1 MKFLN
6 CLCVFFLALAL
17 TGSASAQDPI
27 VVEARLEQTAFFVGE
42 PVVYRVL
49 VRYGPST
56 RIILDRLQ
64 EKNFQMEP
72 FQLISL
78 DISQTEEATFNLLA
92 ITLKLV
98 SYEINQDE
106 WRIPPF
112 NLYYIQDDGPVDT
125 LGESIV
131 ESWTVPALPIAFRSV
146 RPDDTVR
153 IRDFVGGSDDLE
165 RPFWIALLLGLSG
178 GVVIVIPVGRAVMR
192 RLQGVEVETQ
202 LERSEIRKESARA
215 LRALGWSVDKDSDV
229 IPLFEDL
236 GRTLR
241 KYTGEISGKGGSAL
255 TAGETQ
261 ETLLAAGEGT
271 EEAQQISELVALVDQ
286 VLYSSGGAEQGKVR
300 LQEIHSKALGLFEE

>member
-6 CLCVFFLALAL
+6 CLCVLFLALAL
-17 TGSASAQDPI
+17 TGRVSAQDPI
-27 VVEARLEQTAFFVGE
+27 VVETRLEQTAFFVGE
-42 PVVYRVL
+42 PITYRVL

-56 RIILDRLQ
+56 QIILDRLQ

-112 NLYYIQDDGPVDT
+112 NLYYIQEDGPVDIV
-125 LGESIV
+125 GESIV

-153 IRDFVGGSDDLE
+153 IRDFIGVHDLE
-165 RPFWIALLLGLSG
+165 GPFWIALLLGLSG
-178 GVVIVIPVGRAVMR
+178 GIVIVIPVGLAVMR

-215 LRALGWSVDKDSDV
+215 LRALGWGVDEDSDV
-229 IPLFEDL
+229 IPLYEDL

-241 KYTGEISGKGGSAL
+241 RYTGEISEKGGSAL
-255 TAGETQ
+255 TAGEIQ
-261 ETLLAAGEGT
+261 ETLLAAGEET

-286 VLYSSGGAEQGKVR
+286 VLYSSGGAEQGKDR
-300 LQEIHSKALGLFEE
+300 LQEIHSKAVGLFEE

>member
-6 CLCVFFLALAL
+6 CLCVLFLALAL
-17 TGSASAQDPI
+17 TGRVSAQDPI
-27 VVEARLEQTAFFVGE
+27 VVETRLEQTAFFVGE
-42 PVVYRVL
+42 PITYRVL

-56 RIILDRLQ
+56 QIILDRLQ

-112 NLYYIQDDGPVDT
+112 NLYYIQEDGPVDIV
-125 LGESIV
+125 GESIV

-153 IRDFVGGSDDLE
+153 IRDFIGVHDLE
-165 RPFWIALLLGLSG
+165 GPFWIALLLGLSG
-178 GVVIVIPVGRAVMR
+178 GIVIVIPVGLAVMR

-215 LRALGWSVDKDSDV
+215 LRALGWGVDEDSDV
-229 IPLFEDL
+229 IPLYEDL

-241 KYTGEISGKGGSAL
+241 RYTGEISEKGGSAL
-255 TAGETQ
+255 TAGEIQ

-286 VLYSSGGAEQGKVR
+286 VLYSSGGAEQGKDR
-300 LQEIHSKALGLFEE
+300 LQEIHSKAVGLFEE

>member
-6 CLCVFFLALAL
+6 CFCVFFLVLAL
-17 TGSASAQDPI
+17 TRTAPAQDPI
-27 VVEARLEQTAFFVGE
+27 VVETRLEQTAFFVGE
-42 PVVYRVL
+42 PILYRVL
-49 VRYGPST
+49 VRYGPSI

-78 DISQTEEATFNLLA
+78 DVSQTEEETFNLLA
-92 ITLKLV
+92 LTLTLV
-98 SYEINQDE
+98 SYEINQEE

-112 NLYYIQDDGPVDT
+112 NLHYIQEDGPVDT

-131 ESWTVPALPIAFRSV
+131 EVWTVPALPIAFRSV

-153 IRDFVGGSDDLE
+153 IRDFIGVRDLE
-165 RPFWIALLLGLSG
+165 GPFWIALLLGLSG
-178 GVVIVIPVGRAVMR
+178 GVVIVIPVGRTVMR
-192 RLQGVEVETQ
+192 RLKGEEVETQ

-215 LRALGWSVDKDSDV
+215 LRALGWGVDEDSDV
-229 IPLFEDL
+229 IPLYEDL

-241 KYTGEISGKGGSAL
+241 RYTGEISGKRGSAL
-255 TAGETQ
+255 TAGEMLA
-261 ETLLAAGEGT
+261 TLLAAGEGT

-286 VLYSSGGAEQGKVR
+286 VLYSSGGAEQGKDR
-300 LQEIHSKALGLFEE
+300 LQEIHSKAVGLFEE